1 MIVVWLAAAAAA
13 GALAVHALALA
24 ADVVTP
30 TWPEDEPLH
39 VRDNRAH
46 DLELTHLARLIGAR
60 DPSTIHERLVAMVDR
75 LVTTTAVLAGPADVD
90 PRAALP
96 AAVRR
101 FLDAPPLDSPDRY
114 RRELAA
120 VLDDLEAL

>member
-1 MIVVWLAAAAAA
+1 MILAWMCAAIAV
-13 GALAVHALALA
+13 GALLVHTLVIAG
-24 ADVVTP
+24 DVVSP
-30 TWPEDEPLH
+30 AWPEDEPLH

-46 DLELTHLARLIGAR
+46 DLELTHLARLLGNR
-60 DPSTIHERLVAMVDR
+60 DPATVHAQLVGIVDR
-75 LVTTTAVLAGPADVD
+75 LLGTTAVLTGPADVD

-114 RRELAA
+114 RRALATA
-120 VLDDLEAL
+120 LDALEAL

>member
-1 MIVVWLAAAAAA
+1 MIIVWMAAAAAM
-13 GALAVHALALA
+13 GALVIHALALA

-39 VRDNRAH
+39 VRDSRAH

-60 DPSTIHERLVAMVDR
+60 DPATIHEQLVTMVDR
-75 LVTTTAVLAGPADVD
+75 LVSTTAVLAGPADVD

-101 FLDAPPLDSPDRY
+101 FLDAPPLDSPGRY
-114 RRELAA
+114 RRELAS
-120 VLDDLEAL
+120 VLDELEAL

>member
-1 MIVVWLAAAAAA
+1 MIVVWIAAAAAV
-13 GALAVHALALA
+13 GAFVLHALALA

-30 TWPEDEPLH
+30 TWPEEEPLH

-46 DLELTHLARLIGAR
+46 DLELTHLARLVGAR
-60 DPSTIHERLVAMVDR
+60 DPAAIHEQLVAMVDR
-75 LVTTTAVLAGPADVD
+75 LVGTTAVLAGPADVD

-120 VLDDLEAL
+120 VLDGLEAL